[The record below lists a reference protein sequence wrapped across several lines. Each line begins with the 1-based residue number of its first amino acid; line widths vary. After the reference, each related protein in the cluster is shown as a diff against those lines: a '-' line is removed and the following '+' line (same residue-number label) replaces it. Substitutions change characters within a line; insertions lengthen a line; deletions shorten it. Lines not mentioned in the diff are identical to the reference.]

1 MTLTE
6 RETYRIGCDTLPDG
20 RIRAKARGT
29 KKNTRTT
36 QPSTLTDDSTAH
48 HDAAL
53 ALALVVEKRQTG
65 VIVER
70 RSFGTGRQG
79 EPASDWAVLV
89 EEPAP

>member
-1 MTLTE
+1 MAMTE
-6 RETYRIGCDTLPDG
+6 RMTYRIGVDTLPDG

-29 KKNTRTT
+29 KKNARTA

-53 ALALVVEKRQTG
+53 ALARVVEKRQTG
-65 VIVER
+65 VVVER
-70 RSFGTGRQG
+70 RSFGAGRQG
-79 EPASDWAVLV
+79 EAASDWAVLV